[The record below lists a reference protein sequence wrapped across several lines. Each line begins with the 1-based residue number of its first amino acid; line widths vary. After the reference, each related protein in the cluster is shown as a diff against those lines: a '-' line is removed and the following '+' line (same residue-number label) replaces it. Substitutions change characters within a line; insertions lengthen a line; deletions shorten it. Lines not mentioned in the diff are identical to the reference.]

1 MLGKQYSLGST
12 FENTGEARVKLANF
26 DELRG
31 QSPEITEFLSTFTP
45 DPGFMYLHVIA
56 MGAGE
61 YYGCNINGDY
71 FPEKDLIARHNT
83 FVTTAKVFK
92 EHDNKPTSQDYGK
105 VVFSWYN
112 PKMHRVE
119 LILAIDKIKG
129 AEFVRRQEAGEQLE
143 VSMGCR
149 VAYDVCSICGNKARR
164 KSDYCSHIKYDKKK
178 IYPDGKQPFMINYNP
193 TFFDISIVRHRA
205 DRIAYVLSKVASA
218 DQRSIQDE
226 CADYFENLGECIP
239 LAQEA
244 HTFDIDDDELL
255 KTASIPSFDKLAMI
269 KRINS
274 GAVKVMNA
282 GISALAPTLKAKQP
296 DLPIPLID
304 HLAQNFSFPD
314 ILRSF
319 FVNAMQLKPKEATR
333 IIIIQNNLPL
343 ESFNDVLSG
352 LLSAKPTT
360 ELTGE
365 PRNQISKLIE
375 PFLIKRSSFL
385 PAVTDGIEKLSSL
398 ELDLAS
404 NVWSLN
410 PALTYGQVRNPEK
423 FTNIQGDQTPGTIL
437 VQRDPYA
444 TLPVQLTP
452 QQYEMERRRPKL
464 QKPGL
469 SFMSTG
475 AALGALYAAYTN
487 SAFIKE
493 LLSDPKTIALLTAA
507 ATLLHKKQRIPTPLE
522 MQKTA
527 GAARWVLPFVGAH
540 LLAGHYRNEFNH
552 GRPLNAAQLY
562 VAENPDIISLAAPLA
577 INAALK
583 KHAQVEEILQKEA
596 SNHEYLEKLAE
607 IGDTIAN
614 VGTSVLNGIIF
625 KGKKQALLSSVA
637 GQVIDDALINHI
649 TKNN

>member
-218 DQRSIQDE
+218 DQRSLQDE
-226 CADYFENLGECIP
+226 CADYFENLGNCIP
-239 LAQEA
+239 IAQEA
-244 HTFDIDDDELL
+244 HTFDIEDDELL
-255 KTASIPSFDKLAMI
+255 KTASAPSFDKLAMI

-274 GAVKVMNA
+274 GAVRVMNA
-282 GISALAPTLKAKQP
+282 GIAGVNPVIKEMQP
-296 DLPIPLID
+296 DLPIPLLD
-304 HLAQNFSFPD
+304 HLALKYSFPD
-314 ILRSF
+314 ILKSLF
-319 FVNAMQLKPKEATR
+319 ANAIQLKPREATR
-333 IIIIQNNLPL
+333 IIIVQHGLPL
-343 ESFNDVLSG
+343 DSFGEVLSG
-352 LLSAKPTT
+352 LLAAKPASNPG
-360 ELTGE
+360 GE
-365 PRNQISKLIE
+365 TRNQVSRLVE

-385 PAVTDGIEKLSSL
+385 PAVMDSVEKLAALNIDIPST
-398 ELDLAS
+398 A
-404 NVWSLN
+404 WAMN
-410 PALTYGQVRNPEK
+410 PALTFGQVRIPESC
-423 FTNIQGDQTPGTIL
+423 TNIAGDQVPGTIL
-437 VQRDPYA
+437 VQQDPYA
-444 TLPVQLTP
+444 TVPVQMTP
-452 QQYEMERRRPKL
+452 QQYEMYLRNKKQPL
-464 QKPGL
+464 NPAV
-469 SFMSTG
+469 TG
-475 AALGALYAAYTN
+475 YTLGALYAAYNNVPTV
-487 SAFIKE
+487 KK
-493 LLSDPKTIALLTAA
+493 LLADPKIWAILTAA
-507 ATLLHKKQRIPTPLE
+507 AALLHSKKATPTPQELQ
-522 MQKTA
+522 MQKTSSINEP
-527 GAARWVLPFVGAH
+527 VIPFVMSH
-540 LLAGHYRNEFNH
+540 FISTDNYNNLEKC
-552 GRPLNAAQLY
+552 AA
-562 VAENPDIISLAAPLA
+562 ETDDIISLVAPMTVN
-577 INAALK
+577 IALQ
-583 KHAQVEEILQKEA
+583 KHANVDQSILKIAGNLEFC
-596 SNHEYLEKLAE
+596 EKLAAF
-607 IGDTIAN
+607 GDTVAN
-614 VGTSVLNGIIF
+614 VGTTLLNGIIF
-625 KGKKQALLSSVA
+625 KGRGQSLASSLA
-637 GQVIDDALINHI
+637 GNAIDNALIDR
-649 TKNN
+649 TMK